1 MRKYIAPTYD
11 SQQRIPASTTIVR
24 LAAVAAA
31 ACLAACAG
39 SRGLDKAFTDSKSAV
54 QGNSHSVLAP
64 PDVTLRV
71 VTGTLV
77 QKGFAIEQVDPAM
90 GLIKASRN
98 LTDTKN
104 PDTNYHVSATAYVSA
119 GPGGERSVISLA
131 ASQQTV
137 LYRKGHTWTMLPLLP
152 IIPIPTGRKY
162 ETVVT
167 GEGSILG
174 GNFYA
179 DFFGAVD
186 RNLAGPSEAPEPA
199 HHGDPHGTPPQLHT
213 LTASSPEPI
222 PTSSP
227 GADKPTDAPSAPS
240 APP

>member
-1 MRKYIAPTYD
+1 MKTIA
-11 SQQRIPASTTIVR
+11 R
-24 LAAVAAA
+24 LAIVTAA

-39 SRGLDKAFTDSKSAV
+39 SRGVDKAFADNKSAV
-54 QGNSHSVLAP
+54 QGNSHSVHAP
-64 PDVTLRV
+64 PDMTLRV

-77 QKGFAIEQVDPAM
+77 QKGFAIEQADSAM

-119 GPGGERSVISLA
+119 ASDGDGSVISLA

-137 LYRKGHTWTMLPLLP
+137 LYRKRHSWTMLPLLP

-167 GEGSILG
+167 GEGSILR

-179 DFFGAVD
+179 EFFAAVD
-186 RNLAGPSEAPEPA
+186 RNLA
-199 HHGDPHGTPPQLHT
+199 
-213 LTASSPEPI
+213 
-222 PTSSP
+222 
-227 GADKPTDAPSAPS
+227 APSAAPESGLHPHGAPQSHARSSPS
-240 APP
+240 PEAIPKPNLPSQTDD